1 MTIVTAPNTLY
12 KSSDGGQTW
21 TQISIQQM
29 PVGADS
35 FHFFDSQHAWVQ
47 VSTALID
54 IQDPEQVRRYASTL
68 LFTSD
73 GGLHWVK
80 VNSPQPS

>member
-1 MTIVTAPNTLY
+1 VAVVTAANTLY
-12 KSSDGGQTW
+12 ESSDGGQRW

-47 VSTALID
+47 VFTALVH
-54 IQDPEQVRRYASTL
+54 IQDPEQVVRYASTL
-68 LFTSD
+68 LFTRTEAFT
-73 GGLHWVK
+73 G
-80 VNSPQPS
+80 

>member
-1 MTIVTAPNTLY
+1 VAFVKAPNILY

-29 PVGADS
+29 PVGPDS

-47 VSTALID
+47 VSTAFVD
-54 IQDPEQVRRYASTL
+54 IHDPEQVRRCASTL

-73 GGLHWVK
+73 GGHHWVK

>member
-1 MTIVTAPNTLY
+1 
-12 KSSDGGQTW
+12 
-21 TQISIQQM
+21 M

-35 FHFFDSQHAWVQ
+35 FNFVDSQPAWVQ
-47 VSTALID
+47 VSTALVD

-68 LFTSD
+68 LFTSE
-73 GGLHWVK
+73 GGLNWVK

>member
-1 MTIVTAPNTLY
+1 VAIVTAPNALY
-12 KSSDGGQTW
+12 KILRRGPD
-21 TQISIQQM
+21 
-29 PVGADS
+29 VDADLHSADAGWCGS

-47 VSTALID
+47 ASTALVD

-73 GGLHWVK
+73 AGLHWVK